1 MSIVHKA
8 TLTPTKP
15 EIFGAWLATQ
25 SWCEG
30 DLNRTIGSYRFDDP
44 AGRVGIEC
52 VLLEV
57 GESVVHLPVSY
68 REAPLAGA
76 DDFLMATTEHSALGT
91 RYVYDACA
99 DPVAVRVLLAAALT
113 GATQEPMD
121 VYDQGRL
128 VERRAAVV
136 TAAGTGSRSSGAV
149 PHLDGVTIRSHGAE
163 PRVEAGGFTVVVK
176 RVVDG
181 SDADGDESIEVVWPG
196 GSGAL
201 VAVTHL

>member
-8 TLTPTKP
+8 TLTPSKH

-25 SWCEG
+25 TWCEG
-30 DLNRTIGSYRFDDP
+30 DLTRTIGSYRFDDP

-68 REAPLAGA
+68 REAPLDGA

-99 DPVAVRVLLAAALT
+99 DPVAVRTLLAAALT

-128 VERRAAVV
+128 VERRDAVV
-136 TAAGTGSRSSGAV
+136 TAAGTGSWAPGAV
-149 PHLDGVTIRSHGAE
+149 PHFDGVTIRSHGAD
-163 PRVEAGGFTVVVK
+163 PHVEAGGFTVVVK

-181 SDADGDESIEVVWPG
+181 SRAGGTESIDVAWPG
-196 GSGAL
+196 GAGSL
-201 VAVTHL
+201 VGVRRL

>member
-8 TLTPTKP
+8 TLTPTKQ
-15 EIFGAWLATQ
+15 EIFGTWLATQ
-25 SWCEG
+25 PWCEG
-30 DLNRTIGSYRFDDP
+30 DLTRTIGSYRFDDP

-76 DDFLMATTEHSALGT
+76 DAFLMATTDHSALGK

-99 DPVAVRVLLAAALT
+99 DPVAVRALLAAALT

-128 VERRAAVV
+128 VERRDAVV
-136 TAAGTGSRSSGAV
+136 TAAGTGSWSADAV
-149 PHLDGVTIRSHGAE
+149 PHLDGVTIRSRGAT
-163 PRVEAGGFTVVVK
+163 PHVEAGGFAVVVK
-176 RVVDG
+176 RVADG
-181 SDADGDESIEVVWPG
+181 SEVEADESITVAWPG

-201 VAVTHL
+201 VAVTRL

>member
-8 TLTPTKP
+8 TLTPAKK

-25 SWCEG
+25 AWSPGELTG
-30 DLNRTIGSYRFDDP
+30 TIGSYRFDDP
-44 AGRVGIEC
+44 AGKVGIEC

-57 GESVVHLPVSY
+57 GDSVVHLPVSY
-68 REAPLAGA
+68 REAPLDGA
-76 DDFLMATTEHSALGT
+76 EDFLMATTEHSALGT

-99 DPVAVRVLLAAALT
+99 DAVAVRVLLTAALT

-128 VERRAAVV
+128 VGRRETVV
-136 TAAGTGSRSSGAV
+136 TATGTGSSTVGV
-149 PHLDGVTIRSHGAE
+149 PHFDGVTIRAHGAE
-163 PRVEAGGFTVVVK
+163 SRVDVGSFTVVVK

-181 SDADGDESIEVVWPG
+181 SDADGTESIQVIWPG

-201 VAVTHL
+201 VGVRHR

>member
-8 TLTPTKP
+8 TLTPTKK

-25 SWCEG
+25 TWCEG
-30 DLNRTIGSYRFDDP
+30 DLTGTIGSYRFDDP

-68 REAPLAGA
+68 REAPLDGA
-76 DDFLMATTEHSALGT
+76 EDFLMATTEHSALGT

-99 DPVAVRVLLAAALT
+99 DAVAVRALLAAALT

-121 VYDQGRL
+121 VYDRGRL
-128 VERRAAVV
+128 VDRRESAV
-136 TAAGTGSRSSGAV
+136 TATGTGSWARNAV
-149 PHLDGVTIRSHGAE
+149 PHFDGVTIRSHGADT
-163 PRVEAGGFTVVVK
+163 RVDAGSFGIVVK

-181 SDADGDESIEVVWPG
+181 SDADGAESIQVTWPD
-196 GSGAL
+196 GAGVL
-201 VAVTHL
+201 VGVRHL

>member
-8 TLTPTKP
+8 TLTPSKN

-25 SWCEG
+25 TWCEG
-30 DLNRTIGSYRFDDP
+30 DLASMIGSYRFDDP

-68 REAPLAGA
+68 REAPLDGA
-76 DDFLMATTEHSALGT
+76 EDFLMATTEHSALGT

-99 DPVAVRVLLAAALT
+99 DPVAVRALLAAALT

-128 VERRAAVV
+128 VERRDTVV
-136 TAAGTGSRSSGAV
+136 TAVGTGSWSPDAV
-149 PHLDGVTIRSHGAE
+149 PHLDGVTIRSHGAT
-163 PRVEAGGFTVVVK
+163 PRVEAGGFTVTVK
-176 RVVDG
+176 RVADG
-181 SDADGDESIEVVWPG
+181 SEAEGDESITVAWPG

>member
-8 TLTPTKP
+8 TLTPSKK

-25 SWCEG
+25 AWCEG
-30 DLNRTIGSYRFDDP
+30 DLTGTIGSYRFDDP

-57 GESVVHLPVSY
+57 GESIVHLPVSY
-68 REAPLAGA
+68 REAPLDGA
-76 DDFLMATTEHSALGT
+76 EDFLMATTEHSALGT

-128 VERRAAVV
+128 VERRGTVV
-136 TAAGTGSRSSGAV
+136 TATGTGSRSRDAV
-149 PHLDGVTIRSHGAE
+149 PHFDGVTIRAHGAE
-163 PRVEAGGFTVVVK
+163 SRVEVGGFVVVVK

-181 SDADGDESIEVVWPG
+181 SEADGTETVQVTWPDG
-196 GSGAL
+196 TGSL
-201 VAVTHL
+201 VGVRHR

>member
-8 TLTPTKP
+8 TLTPTKK

-25 SWCEG
+25 AWCEG
-30 DLNRTIGSYRFDDP
+30 DLTGTIGSYRFDDP

-68 REAPLAGA
+68 REAPLDGA
-76 DDFLMATTEHSALGT
+76 EGFLMATTEHSALGT

-99 DPVAVRVLLAAALT
+99 DPVAVRALLTAALT

-128 VERRAAVV
+128 VERRDTVV
-136 TAAGTGSRSSGAV
+136 TATGSGSWSRDEV
-149 PHLDGVTIRSHGAE
+149 PHLGGVTIRSHGADSH
-163 PRVEAGGFTVVVK
+163 VEAGGFAIVVK

-181 SDADGDESIEVVWPG
+181 SDADGAESIQVTWPSG
-196 GSGAL
+196 TGSL
-201 VAVTHL
+201 VGVRHL

>member
-8 TLTPTKP
+8 TLTPSKN

-25 SWCEG
+25 AWCEG
-30 DLNRTIGSYRFDDP
+30 DLTSTIGSYRFDDP

-52 VLLEV
+52 VLLAV

-68 REAPLAGA
+68 REAPLDGA
-76 DDFLMATTEHSALGT
+76 EDFLMATTEHSALGT

-99 DPVAVRVLLAAALT
+99 DPVAVRALLAAALT

-136 TAAGTGSRSSGAV
+136 TAAGTGSWSPDAV
-149 PHLDGVTIRSHGAE
+149 PHLDGVTIRSHGAT
-163 PRVEAGGFTVVVK
+163 PHIEAGGFTVTVK
-176 RVVDG
+176 RVADG
-181 SDADGDESIEVVWPG
+181 SEAEGDESIAVAWPG

-201 VAVTHL
+201 VAVTHI